1 MNTPPDNFYLV
12 AATFAMALVTFLTR
26 LTPIILPK
34 RLLDAPLLLAVNK
47 ALPLSVMT
55 LLILTSLHW
64 QQPKPISMSLGLS
77 PLLVAEILAL
87 QVGLFLCRII
97 YTSVCT
103 PTISTGVSATSCIPD
118 FFCLALSL
126 RLRCNSSK

>member
-1 MNTPPDNFYLV
+1 MNTPPDNVYLV
-12 AATFAMALVTFLTR
+12 AATFAMALVTLLTR

-34 RLLDAPLLLAVNK
+34 RLLDVPLLLAVNK

-64 QQPKPISMSLGLS
+64 QQPKAMPNAMNISLGLS

-87 QVGLFLCRII
+87 LVVLLSYHWKKQLLLSMLVGIASLNGFLWLLNLI
-97 YTSVCT
+97 
-103 PTISTGVSATSCIPD
+103 G
-118 FFCLALSL
+118 FQ
-126 RLRCNSSK
+126 

>member
-26 LTPIILPK
+26 LTPLILPK

-64 QQPKPISMSLGLS
+64 QQPKPLPNAMSMSLGLS

-87 QVGLFLCRII
+87 LVVLLSYHWKKQLLLSMLVGIASLNGFLWGLHLMG
-97 YTSVCT
+97 SQ
-103 PTISTGVSATSCIPD
+103 
-118 FFCLALSL
+118 
-126 RLRCNSSK
+126 

>member
-1 MNTPPDNFYLV
+1 MNTPPDNFYLI
-12 AATFAMALVTFLTR
+12 AATVAMALVTFLTR

-64 QQPKPISMSLGLS
+64 QQPKPISNAMSMSLGLS

-87 QVGLFLCRII
+87 IVVLLSYHWKKQLLLSMLVGIASLNGFLWGLNLI
-97 YTSVCT
+97 
-103 PTISTGVSATSCIPD
+103 G
-118 FFCLALSL
+118 FQ
-126 RLRCNSSK
+126 

>member
-26 LTPIILPK
+26 ITPIILPK

-64 QQPKPISMSLGLS
+64 QQPKPMPNAMNISLGLS

-87 QVGLFLCRII
+87 IVVLLSYHWKKQLLLSMLVGIASLNGFLWVLNLI
-97 YTSVCT
+97 
-103 PTISTGVSATSCIPD
+103 G
-118 FFCLALSL
+118 FQ
-126 RLRCNSSK
+126 

>member
-1 MNTPPDNFYLV
+1 MNTPPDNVYLV

-26 LTPIILPK
+26 MTPIILPK

-64 QQPKPISMSLGLS
+64 QQPKPMPNAMSMSLGLS

-87 QVGLFLCRII
+87 LMVLFSYHWKKQLLLSMLVGIASLNGFLWGLNLI
-97 YTSVCT
+97 
-103 PTISTGVSATSCIPD
+103 G
-118 FFCLALSL
+118 FQ
-126 RLRCNSSK
+126 

>member
-1 MNTPPDNFYLV
+1 MNTPPDNVYLV
-12 AATFAMALVTFLTR
+12 AAIFAMALVTFLTR

-64 QQPKPISMSLGLS
+64 QQPKPMPNAMSMSLGLS

-87 QVGLFLCRII
+87 LVVLLSYHWKKQLLLSMLVGIASLNGFLWLLNLI
-97 YTSVCT
+97 
-103 PTISTGVSATSCIPD
+103 G
-118 FFCLALSL
+118 FQ
-126 RLRCNSSK
+126 

>member
-12 AATFAMALVTFLTR
+12 AATFAMALVTLLTR

-34 RLLDAPLLLAVNK
+34 RLLDVPLLLAVNK

-64 QQPKPISMSLGLS
+64 QQPKAMPNAMIVSLGLS

-87 QVGLFLCRII
+87 IVVLLSYHWKKQLLLSMLVGIACLNGFLWLLNLI
-97 YTSVCT
+97 
-103 PTISTGVSATSCIPD
+103 G
-118 FFCLALSL
+118 FQ
-126 RLRCNSSK
+126 

>member
-26 LTPIILPK
+26 ITPIILPK

-64 QQPKPISMSLGLS
+64 QPQPKPMSMSLGLS

-87 QVGLFLCRII
+87 LVVLLSYHWKKQLLLSMLVGIASLNGFLWVLNLI
-97 YTSVCT
+97 
-103 PTISTGVSATSCIPD
+103 G
-118 FFCLALSL
+118 FQ
-126 RLRCNSSK
+126 

>member
-12 AATFAMALVTFLTR
+12 AATFAMALVTLLTR
-26 LTPIILPK
+26 IIPIILPK

-64 QQPKPISMSLGLS
+64 QSQPKPMSMNLSLGLS

-87 QVGLFLCRII
+87 LVVLLSYHWKKQLLLSMLVGIASLNGFLWGLNLI
-97 YTSVCT
+97 
-103 PTISTGVSATSCIPD
+103 G
-118 FFCLALSL
+118 FQ
-126 RLRCNSSK
+126 

>member
-26 LTPIILPK
+26 LTPLILPK

-64 QQPKPISMSLGLS
+64 QSQPKPMSMNLSLGLS

-87 QVGLFLCRII
+87 IVVLLSYHWKKQLLLSMLVGIASLNGFLWGLNLI
-97 YTSVCT
+97 
-103 PTISTGVSATSCIPD
+103 G
-118 FFCLALSL
+118 FQ
-126 RLRCNSSK
+126 

>member
-12 AATFAMALVTFLTR
+12 AATFAMALVTLLTR

-34 RLLDAPLLLAVNK
+34 RLLDVPLLLAVNK

-64 QQPKPISMSLGLS
+64 QQPKAMPNAMIVSLGLS

-87 QVGLFLCRII
+87 LVVLLSYHWKKQLLLSMLVGIASLNGFLWLLNLI
-97 YTSVCT
+97 
-103 PTISTGVSATSCIPD
+103 G
-118 FFCLALSL
+118 FL
-126 RLRCNSSK
+126 

>member
-12 AATFAMALVTFLTR
+12 AATFAMALVTLLTR

-64 QQPKPISMSLGLS
+64 QQPKPMSMSLGLS

-87 QVGLFLCRII
+87 LVVLLSYHWKKQLLLSMLVGIASLNGFLWGLNLIGFQ
-97 YTSVCT
+97 S
-103 PTISTGVSATSCIPD
+103 P
-118 FFCLALSL
+118 
-126 RLRCNSSK
+126 

>member
-1 MNTPPDNFYLV
+1 MNTPPDNFYLI
-12 AATFAMALVTFLTR
+12 AATFAMALVTLLTR

-64 QQPKPISMSLGLS
+64 QQPKPMPNAMSMSLGLS

-87 QVGLFLCRII
+87 LVVLLSYHWKKQLLLSMLVGIASLNGFLWLLNLI
-97 YTSVCT
+97 
-103 PTISTGVSATSCIPD
+103 G
-118 FFCLALSL
+118 FQ
-126 RLRCNSSK
+126 

>member
-1 MNTPPDNFYLV
+1 MNTPPDNVYLV
-12 AATFAMALVTFLTR
+12 AATFAMALVTLLTR
-26 LTPIILPK
+26 ITPIILPK

-64 QQPKPISMSLGLS
+64 QPKPMSMGLGLS

-87 QVGLFLCRII
+87 IVVLLSYHWKKQLLLSMLVGIASLNGFLWGLNLI
-97 YTSVCT
+97 
-103 PTISTGVSATSCIPD
+103 G
-118 FFCLALSL
+118 FQ
-126 RLRCNSSK
+126 

>member
-1 MNTPPDNFYLV
+1 MNTPPDNFYLI

-34 RLLDAPLLLAVNK
+34 QLLDAPLLLAVNK

-64 QQPKPISMSLGLS
+64 QPQPKPMSMSLGLS

-87 QVGLFLCRII
+87 IVVLLSYHWKKQLLLSMLVGIASLNGFLWGLNLI
-97 YTSVCT
+97 
-103 PTISTGVSATSCIPD
+103 G
-118 FFCLALSL
+118 FQ
-126 RLRCNSSK
+126 

>member
-12 AATFAMALVTFLTR
+12 AATFAMALVTLLTR

-64 QQPKPISMSLGLS
+64 QQPKPMSMSMSLGLS

-87 QVGLFLCRII
+87 IVVLLSYHWKKQLLLSMLVGIACLNGFLWLLNLI
-97 YTSVCT
+97 
-103 PTISTGVSATSCIPD
+103 G
-118 FFCLALSL
+118 FQ
-126 RLRCNSSK
+126 

>member
-26 LTPIILPK
+26 LTPLILPK

-64 QQPKPISMSLGLS
+64 QQPKPMPNAMIVSLGLS

-87 QVGLFLCRII
+87 LVVLLSYHWKKQLLLSMLVGIASLNGFLW
-97 YTSVCT
+97 
-103 PTISTGVSATSCIPD
+103 GLNLMG
-118 FFCLALSL
+118 FQ
-126 RLRCNSSK
+126 

>member
-1 MNTPPDNFYLV
+1 MNTPPDNFYLI

-64 QQPKPISMSLGLS
+64 QQPKPIPNAMNMSLGLS

-87 QVGLFLCRII
+87 LVVLLSYHWKKQLLLSMLVGIASLNGFLWGLNLIGFR
-97 YTSVCT
+97 
-103 PTISTGVSATSCIPD
+103 
-118 FFCLALSL
+118 
-126 RLRCNSSK
+126 

>member
-1 MNTPPDNFYLV
+1 MNTPPDNVYLV

-64 QQPKPISMSLGLS
+64 QQPKAMPNAMPNAMSVSLGLS
-77 PLLVAEILAL
+77 PLLMAEILAL
-87 QVGLFLCRII
+87 IVVLLSYHWKKQLLLSMLVGIASLNGFLWLLNLI
-97 YTSVCT
+97 
-103 PTISTGVSATSCIPD
+103 G
-118 FFCLALSL
+118 FQ
-126 RLRCNSSK
+126 

>member
-1 MNTPPDNFYLV
+1 
-12 AATFAMALVTFLTR
+12 MALVTFLTR

-34 RLLDAPLLLAVNK
+34 LLLDAPLLLAVNK

-64 QQPKPISMSLGLS
+64 QQPMSMSMSMSLGLS

-87 QVGLFLCRII
+87 IVVLLSYHWKKQLLLSMLMGIASLNGFLWGLNLMGFQ
-97 YTSVCT
+97 
-103 PTISTGVSATSCIPD
+103 
-118 FFCLALSL
+118 
-126 RLRCNSSK
+126 

>member
-64 QQPKPISMSLGLS
+64 QQPKPIPNAMNMSLGLS

-87 QVGLFLCRII
+87 LVVLLSYHWKKQLLLSMLVGIASLNGFLWGLNLIGFQ
-97 YTSVCT
+97 S
-103 PTISTGVSATSCIPD
+103 P
-118 FFCLALSL
+118 
-126 RLRCNSSK
+126 

>member
-1 MNTPPDNFYLV
+1 MNTPPDNVYLV
-12 AATFAMALVTFLTR
+12 AATFAMALVTLLTR

-34 RLLDAPLLLAVNK
+34 RLLDVPLLLAVNK

-64 QQPKPISMSLGLS
+64 QQPKAMPNAMIVSLGLS

-87 QVGLFLCRII
+87 LVVLLSYHWKKQLLLSMLVGIACLNGFLWLLNLI
-97 YTSVCT
+97 
-103 PTISTGVSATSCIPD
+103 G
-118 FFCLALSL
+118 FQ
-126 RLRCNSSK
+126 

>member
-1 MNTPPDNFYLV
+1 MISPPDNVYLI

-26 LTPIILPK
+26 LTPLILPK

-64 QQPKPISMSLGLS
+64 QQPKPLPNAMSMSLGLS

-87 QVGLFLCRII
+87 LVVLLSYHWKKQLLLSMLVGIASLNGFLW
-97 YTSVCT
+97 
-103 PTISTGVSATSCIPD
+103 GLNLMG
-118 FFCLALSL
+118 FQ
-126 RLRCNSSK
+126 

>member
-12 AATFAMALVTFLTR
+12 AATFAMALVTLLTR

-64 QQPKPISMSLGLS
+64 QQPKPMPNAMSMSLGLS

-87 QVGLFLCRII
+87 IVVLLSYHWKKQLLLSMLVGIASLNGFLWLLNLI
-97 YTSVCT
+97 
-103 PTISTGVSATSCIPD
+103 G
-118 FFCLALSL
+118 FQ
-126 RLRCNSSK
+126 

>member
-1 MNTPPDNFYLV
+1 MNTPPDNFYLI
-12 AATFAMALVTFLTR
+12 AATFAMALVTLLTR

-64 QQPKPISMSLGLS
+64 QPQPKPMSMSLGLS

-87 QVGLFLCRII
+87 IVVLLSYHWKKQLLLSMLVGIASLNGFLWGLNLI
-97 YTSVCT
+97 
-103 PTISTGVSATSCIPD
+103 G
-118 FFCLALSL
+118 FQ
-126 RLRCNSSK
+126 

>member
-1 MNTPPDNFYLV
+1 MNTPPDNVYLI
-12 AATFAMALVTFLTR
+12 AATFAMALVTLLTR

-64 QQPKPISMSLGLS
+64 QQPKAMPNAMIVSLGLS

-87 QVGLFLCRII
+87 IVVLLSYHWKKQLLLSMLVGIASLNGFLWLLNLI
-97 YTSVCT
+97 
-103 PTISTGVSATSCIPD
+103 G
-118 FFCLALSL
+118 FQ
-126 RLRCNSSK
+126 

>member
-1 MNTPPDNFYLV
+1 MNTPPDNVYLI
-12 AATFAMALVTFLTR
+12 AATFAMALVTLLTR

-64 QQPKPISMSLGLS
+64 QQPKAMPNAMIVSLGLS

-87 QVGLFLCRII
+87 LVVLLSYHWKKQLLLSMLVGIACLNGFLWLLNLI
-97 YTSVCT
+97 
-103 PTISTGVSATSCIPD
+103 G
-118 FFCLALSL
+118 FQ
-126 RLRCNSSK
+126 

>member
-64 QQPKPISMSLGLS
+64 QQPKPMPNALSMSLGLS

-87 QVGLFLCRII
+87 LVVLLSYHWKKQLLLSMLVGIASLNGFLWLLNLI
-97 YTSVCT
+97 
-103 PTISTGVSATSCIPD
+103 G
-118 FFCLALSL
+118 FQ
-126 RLRCNSSK
+126 

>member
-12 AATFAMALVTFLTR
+12 AATFAMALVTLLTR

-34 RLLDAPLLLAVNK
+34 RLLDAHLLLAVNK

-64 QQPKPISMSLGLS
+64 QQPKPMPNAMSVSLGLS

-87 QVGLFLCRII
+87 LVVLLSYHWKKQLLLSMLVGIASLNGFLWGLNLI
-97 YTSVCT
+97 
-103 PTISTGVSATSCIPD
+103 G
-118 FFCLALSL
+118 FQ
-126 RLRCNSSK
+126 

>member
-1 MNTPPDNFYLV
+1 MNTPPDNVYLV
-12 AATFAMALVTFLTR
+12 AATFAMALVTLLTR

-64 QQPKPISMSLGLS
+64 QQPKPMPNAMSMSLGLS

-87 QVGLFLCRII
+87 IVVLLSYHWKKQLLLSMLVGIASLNGFLWGLNLI
-97 YTSVCT
+97 
-103 PTISTGVSATSCIPD
+103 G
-118 FFCLALSL
+118 FQ
-126 RLRCNSSK
+126 

>member
-1 MNTPPDNFYLV
+1 MNTPPDNFYLI

-26 LTPIILPK
+26 ITPIILPK

-64 QQPKPISMSLGLS
+64 QQPKPMPNAMIVSLGLS

-87 QVGLFLCRII
+87 LVVLLSYHWKKQLLLSMLVGIASLNGFLWGLNLIGFQ
-97 YTSVCT
+97 S
-103 PTISTGVSATSCIPD
+103 P
-118 FFCLALSL
+118 
-126 RLRCNSSK
+126 

>member
-1 MNTPPDNFYLV
+1 MNTPPDNVYLV

-26 LTPIILPK
+26 ITPIILPK

-64 QQPKPISMSLGLS
+64 QQPKPMPNAMSMSLGLS

-87 QVGLFLCRII
+87 LVVLLSYHWKKQLLLSMLVGIASLNGFLWVLNLI
-97 YTSVCT
+97 
-103 PTISTGVSATSCIPD
+103 G
-118 FFCLALSL
+118 FQ
-126 RLRCNSSK
+126 

>member
-1 MNTPPDNFYLV
+1 MNTPPDNFYLI

-64 QQPKPISMSLGLS
+64 QQQPKPMPNAMSMSLGLS

-87 QVGLFLCRII
+87 LVVLLSYHWKKQLLLSMLVGIASLNGFLWLLNLIGFR
-97 YTSVCT
+97 
-103 PTISTGVSATSCIPD
+103 
-118 FFCLALSL
+118 
-126 RLRCNSSK
+126 

>member
-1 MNTPPDNFYLV
+1 MNTPPDNVYLV

-64 QQPKPISMSLGLS
+64 QQPKATSNAMSMSLGLS

-87 QVGLFLCRII
+87 LVVLFSYHWKKQLLLSMLVGIASLNGFLWGLNLI
-97 YTSVCT
+97 
-103 PTISTGVSATSCIPD
+103 G
-118 FFCLALSL
+118 FQ
-126 RLRCNSSK
+126 

>member
-12 AATFAMALVTFLTR
+12 AATFAMALVTLLTR

-34 RLLDAPLLLAVNK
+34 RLLDVPLLLAVNK

-64 QQPKPISMSLGLS
+64 QQPKAMPNAMIVSLGLS

-87 QVGLFLCRII
+87 LVVLLSYHWKKQLLLSMLVGIASLNGFLWGLNLI
-97 YTSVCT
+97 
-103 PTISTGVSATSCIPD
+103 G
-118 FFCLALSL
+118 FQ
-126 RLRCNSSK
+126 

>member
-26 LTPIILPK
+26 ITPIILPK

-64 QQPKPISMSLGLS
+64 QQHKPMPNAMSMSLGLS

-87 QVGLFLCRII
+87 LVVLLSYHWKKQLLLSMLVGIASLNGFLWGLNLI
-97 YTSVCT
+97 
-103 PTISTGVSATSCIPD
+103 G
-118 FFCLALSL
+118 FQ
-126 RLRCNSSK
+126 

>member
-1 MNTPPDNFYLV
+1 MNTPPDNVYLV

-64 QQPKPISMSLGLS
+64 QQPKPMPNAMPNAMSVSLGLS
-77 PLLVAEILAL
+77 PLLMAEILAL
-87 QVGLFLCRII
+87 IVVLLSYHWKKQLLLSMLVGIASLNGFLWVLNLIGFQ
-97 YTSVCT
+97 S
-103 PTISTGVSATSCIPD
+103 P
-118 FFCLALSL
+118 
-126 RLRCNSSK
+126 

>member
-1 MNTPPDNFYLV
+1 MNTPPDNVYLV
-12 AATFAMALVTFLTR
+12 AATFAMALVTLLTR

-64 QQPKPISMSLGLS
+64 QQPKPMPNAMSVSLGLS

-87 QVGLFLCRII
+87 LVVLLSYHWKKQLLLSMLVGIASLNGFLWLLNLI
-97 YTSVCT
+97 
-103 PTISTGVSATSCIPD
+103 G
-118 FFCLALSL
+118 FQ
-126 RLRCNSSK
+126 